1 MFISVLF
8 LPLLAA
14 GVATPPTK
22 DAIVVKGHAW
32 APFISPMG
40 EPFRARTSDDDTLV
54 RWFSQADR
62 DRDGSLSPDE
72 MRLDADRFFATL
84 DTDHD
89 GEIDPD
95 ELKQYEWEVAPD
107 IQVMSRTRPPP
118 GQTSANARPSERQ
131 GQSPGHWRIGAGAED
146 DTGSHYSHGL
156 QGAARYAVLNLPEPV
171 AAADLNFDRSITL
184 TEFRHAAAER
194 FHLLEGSGAGNLS
207 LAQLQSLRLSLSNS
221 KPKYDDPDT
230 RIGSPLPPGN

>member
-1 MFISVLF
+1 MP
-8 LPLLAA
+8 LPALLLPILAA
-14 GVATPPTK
+14 AAAPSPDSRPVLVT
-22 DAIVVKGHAW
+22 GHAW

-40 EPFRARTSDDDTLV
+40 EPFRARTANDDTLV
-54 RWFSQADR
+54 RWFSQADGNK
-62 DRDGSLSPDE
+62 DGTLSPDE

-118 GQTSANARPSERQ
+118 GQPSAKARTSERQ
-131 GQSPGHWRIGAGAED
+131 SQSPGHWRTGAGGED
-146 DTGSHYSHGL
+146 DIAPHYSHGL

-171 AAADLNFDRSITL
+171 AAADVNLDRSITL
-184 TEFRHAAAER
+184 NEFRQAAAER
-194 FHLLEGSGAGNLS
+194 FQLLEGSGAGNLS

-221 KPKYDDPDT
+221 KPKYDDPDA